1 MELVGIINEY
11 SPELGIKKY
20 VDYKIK
26 CNYNDKEKIL
36 NYLQN
41 GIPVAVTMQL
51 ANSLIKDDFSIIG
64 GIIYLT
70 DGYWIW
76 PNYINYYFDKVS
88 IELPLN
94 FVNFILNNKMRQTI
108 NDKEKRE
115 AINLLKS
122 N

>member
-1 MELVGIINEY
+1 MELVGIINEH

-20 VDYKIK
+20 GDYKIK

-94 FVNFILNNKMRQTI
+94 FVNFILNNKMKQTI